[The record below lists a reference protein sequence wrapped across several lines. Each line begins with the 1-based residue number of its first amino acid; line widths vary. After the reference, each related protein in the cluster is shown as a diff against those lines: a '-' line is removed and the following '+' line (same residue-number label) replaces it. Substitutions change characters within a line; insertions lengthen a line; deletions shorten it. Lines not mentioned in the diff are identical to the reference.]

1 MAQKVVTIR
10 MSIGNNV
17 TVNHIE
23 RDFIEHTE
31 LNKLLDSGWE
41 IVDSY
46 EAVSSSST
54 NENGYTAITF
64 ILENKGEMI
73 NNQ

>member
-1 MAQKVVTIR
+1 MSQKVVTIR

-23 RDFIEHTE
+23 RDFIEHVE
-31 LNKLLDSGWE
+31 LNKLIENDWEVIDSF
-41 IVDSY
+41 
-46 EAVSSSST
+46 EAVSPSSA

-64 ILENKGEMI
+64 LLEKKE
-73 NNQ
+73 

>member
-1 MAQKVVTIR
+1 

-23 RDFIEHTE
+23 RDFIEHVE
-31 LNKLLDSGWE
+31 LNKLLETGWE

-46 EAVSSSST
+46 DAVSPSSA

-64 ILENKGEMI
+64 ILEQKA
-73 NNQ
+73 

>member
-1 MAQKVVTIR
+1 MSQKVVTIR

-23 RDFIEHTE
+23 RDFIDHVE
-31 LNKLLDSGWE
+31 LNKLLESGWE

-46 EAVSSSST
+46 EAVSSSSA

-64 ILENKGEMI
+64 ILENKG
-73 NNQ
+73 NDQ